1 MPRSNFIQAPTLR
14 QYVSVF
20 NAVRKVRKTVA
31 KGEMTPDD
39 AVELRHLMDVM
50 ENEFQLSCGNDNDT
64 REQAAVR
71 EAINAEESL
80 PGRCQ

>member
-1 MPRSNFIQAPTLR
+1 MPRPDFIQAPTLR
-14 QYVSVF
+14 QYVAVF

-64 REQAAVR
+64 REQAAVH
-71 EAINAEESL
+71 EIFTSDDIGASA
-80 PGRCQ
+80 

>member
-1 MPRSNFIQAPTLR
+1 MPRPDFIQAPTLR

-50 ENEFQLSCGNDNDT
+50 ENEFQLACGNDNDT

-71 EAINAEESL
+71 EIFASDDIGASA
-80 PGRCQ
+80 